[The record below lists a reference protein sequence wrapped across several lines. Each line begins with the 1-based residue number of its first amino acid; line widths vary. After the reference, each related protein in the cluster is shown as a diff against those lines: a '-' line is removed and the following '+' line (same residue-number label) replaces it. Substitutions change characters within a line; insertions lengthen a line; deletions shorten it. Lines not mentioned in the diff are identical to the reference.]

1 MYYRLYLRL
10 LTVCACFL
18 LSIVAV
24 HGKSSRH
31 ESNPNCRKYDGID
44 VSHHQG
50 KIDWNLVR
58 KDRNI
63 KFVYVKATQG
73 TSITDEYYLRNIKG
87 ARRVGFRVGAYH
99 YLSSRSSVRAQ
110 FRKFHRALRQAH
122 QDLIPM
128 IDVEH
133 EGVKGW
139 SKKQVRDSLALF
151 AKLVRK
157 HYGKRALIYSQTH
170 FYNAYLAPHF
180 NQHLIFLGKYSSK
193 PPTIKGKGRHNIWQY
208 SERGKIRGIKGHVD
222 LDRFMSGTS
231 LRNLLL

>member
-1 MYYRLYLRL
+1 MYRLYLRL
-10 LTVCACFL
+10 LAVCALFL
-18 LSIVAV
+18 VSIGTIDSKPSNHELS
-24 HGKSSRH
+24 
-31 ESNPNCRKYDGID
+31 PNRRKYDGID

-50 KIDWNLVR
+50 KINWKLVR
-58 KDRNI
+58 KDKNI

-73 TSITDEYYLRNIKG
+73 TGITDEYYLRNIKG
-87 ARRVGFRVGAYH
+87 ARRVGLRVGAYH

-110 FRKFHRALRQAH
+110 FKKFHRALCQAH

-133 EGVKGW
+133 EGVRGW
-139 SKKQVRDSLALF
+139 SKKQVRDSVELF
-151 AKLVRK
+151 ARLIRK

-180 NQHLIFLGKYSSK
+180 NHHLIFLGKYSSK
-193 PPTIKGKGRHNIWQY
+193 HPTIKGKGYHNIWQY
-208 SERGKIRGIKGHVD
+208 SDRGRVLGIKGYVD

-231 LRNLLL
+231 LKHLLL